1 VLLLHVLL
9 LQRGVLL
16 LLLPKMKRMMKNQ
29 RLQQQRQ

>member
-9 LQRGVLL
+9 LQRGVL